1 MTKNLDNCV
10 AKIYTRVMSNFTG
23 NVHYSYDTG
32 IVDYTTDLDLGS
44 WTTTMPTTATYSP
57 YTITP
62 TSTTAGSVFVSTGT
76 GTWSTATNPIIANN
90 KGTMTLM
97 GPDADIVVNGVSLMG
112 AIRKIEE
119 RLAILHPAEAL
130 EADWAELKRLGD
142 EYRALEAEI
151 RKKMEVWETLKK
163 QNL

>member
-1 MTKNLDNCV
+1 
-10 AKIYTRVMSNFTG
+10 MSNFTG

-44 WTTTMPTTATYSP
+44 WTTTMPTTTYSP

-76 GTWSTATNPIIANN
+76 GTGNFNWTTQTNPIIANN
-90 KGTMTLM
+90 KGTMTLN
-97 GPDADIVVNGVSLMG
+97 GEEADIVVNGVSLMG

-119 RLAILHPAEAL
+119 RLAILHPATEL
-130 EADWAELKRLGD
+130 EAEWEELKRLGN

-151 RKKMEVWETLKK
+151 REKMRVWETLKK
-163 QNL
+163 QDL